1 MNQETLKKYA
11 HTLLKFWRKFTTRPD
26 ISYFC

>member
-1 MNQETLKKYA
+1 MNQNTLKKYA
-11 HTLLKFWRKFTTRPD
+11 HTLLKYGVNLQQRSN